1 MPSTFTLINNTINK
15 LNQINMTRTAAIPSD
30 MPLSQDIEE
39 SFDLTWNDI
48 LYDGGLGTW
57 LPRSSFRW
65 LTISVC
71 TIGIIGNILAVCTL
85 LRRRMRTLSTYAYLT
100 ALCLSNSVTLLS
112 GIIFELEILFAPSR
126 FNCVLVSLAK
136 ALASSTFALSTW
148 ITVGFTIDRY
158 IMICFPFTG
167 EKLCTR
173 RNALLVLCL
182 CLFWA
187 LAYLVPQILAHECH
201 AMPSVNS
208 YNLTHDFVH
217 IATNSNNHNNKSDSI
232 SIIFW
237 VTGLSEIGKSLA
249 YRLTVTLFVNCFLVR
264 IIPFLVVF
272 KLNLHLIHTLSLAK
286 RRHRQMNPYE
296 KKRNDVT
303 HMLVVVISI
312 YLVCIMPSIPFAA
325 FFAYDPDKYVDISY
339 HHRTF
344 QYLDEFA
351 KFLMIFNSA
360 LQCYLYIF
368 FGKRFRRELTRLLCC
383 FCIKYLYMRIPH
395 TRSNSDRETFLQD
408 LGNNDG
414 FELVLSG
421 KWSLDQRQDSIAGV
435 EFSFRHP
442 RRWSHLT
449 ASSAATTARSEAAVN
464 DNRINLGILKSFK
477 TRVEQL
483 FVRFK

>member
-1 MPSTFTLINNTINK
+1 MISNNILINNTINK
-15 LNQINMTRTAAIPSD
+15 INHINITKNKLSSSD
-30 MPLSQDIEE
+30 LSPHVEE

-112 GIIFELEILFAPSR
+112 VIIFELEIFFAPNR
-126 FNCVLVSLAK
+126 FNCILVSLAK
-136 ALASSTFALSTW
+136 SLASSTFALSTW
-148 ITVGFTIDRY
+148 ITVGFTVDRY

-173 RNALLVLCL
+173 RNTLFVLILCL
-182 CLFWA
+182 SLA
-187 LAYLVPQILAHECH
+187 LAYLMPQILANSCH
-201 AMPSVNS
+201 AMPNGNS
-208 YNLTHDFVH
+208 YNK
-217 IATNSNNHNNKSDSI
+217 TNDHLNLSIDHSNYYYSNKTESFSTT
-232 SIIFW
+232 FW
-237 VTGLSEIGKSLA
+237 VSGLSEIGKSLA
-249 YRLTVTLFVNCFLVR
+249 YRLTITLFVNCFLVR
-264 IIPFLVVF
+264 IIPFLVVL
-272 KLNLHLIHTLSLAK
+272 KLNLHLIRTLSTTK
-286 RRHRQMNPYE
+286 RRHRQINPYE
-296 KKRNDVT
+296 QKRNDVT

-339 HHRTF
+339 HYRTF
-344 QYLDEFA
+344 QHLDEFG

-360 LQCYLYIF
+360 SQCYLYIF
-368 FGKRFRRELTRLLCC
+368 FGKRFRRELARLVCC
-383 FCIKYLYMRIPH
+383 FCTKYFYMPIPQNN
-395 TRSNSDRETFLQD
+395 TNSDRDTFLQD
-408 LGNNDG
+408 FGNNDTY
-414 FELVLSG
+414 ELVLSG
-421 KWSLDQRQDSIAGV
+421 KWSLDQRQDSLAGI
-435 EFSFRHP
+435 EFSFHHP
-442 RRWSHLT
+442 RRWSRLT
-449 ASSAATTARSEAAVN
+449 SSSATTTHSDSDFR
-464 DNRINLGILKSFK
+464 DNRLNFGILKSFK